1 MVTFEMNVCFAVI
14 KMIDSVISPSIFLLI
29 FLSSSS
35 SKSSLYLGTIFGST
49 NLSTRFFP
57 SEVVVRH
64 QHEVA
69 MGCYAISGLDVT
81 PSSVQP
87 SQG

>member
-14 KMIDSVISPSIFLLI
+14 KMFDSVISPSIFLLT

-35 SKSSLYLGTIFGST
+35 SKSSLYLGTILGST
-49 NLSTRFFP
+49 NLSTRIFP

-64 QHEVA
+64 QLEEVA
-69 MGCYAISGLDVT
+69 MG
-81 PSSVQP
+81 
-87 SQG
+87 